1 VLLWVLPS
9 DLPNM
14 YAAVGRYVATVLHTL
29 RGRRHCCGTQPHNGE
44 MNVAGAGGV
53 TQSDSNAYRSINRLF
68 DQSSGV
74 ARGLVVGKL
83 IAHSSWSRYMYEV
96 RTPVD

>member
-14 YAAVGRYVATVLHTL
+14 HAAVGRYIATFLYTK

-44 MNVAGAGGV
+44 MNVAGVGGV
-53 TQSDSNAYRSINRLF
+53 ANLPRMVAAMRPIDSLYSIVQMPKAEPVAANGSD
-68 DQSSGV
+68 
-74 ARGLVVGKL
+74 
-83 IAHSSWSRYMYEV
+83 W
-96 RTPVD
+96 